1 MNAYLKSVAAKPV
14 LFARAAVKGVRPMM
28 LTALL
33 VALPAYPASAQD
45 VRAPVAA
52 LYKAFAWQALSDDNK
67 LFGETLV
74 DQPAA
79 TLSQYFD
86 PTLTRLLADDA
97 ACQRRTQEICHLDFD
112 ILFDSQ
118 DPQVTDLTIAI
129 ATPNTVEV
137 RFKDPVSDAETL
149 ITFTVAKQAQG
160 WRISD
165 VSYRKQSNKTLR
177 KLLGQPLKKGSA
189 P

>member
-28 LTALL
+28 LTALI
-33 VALPAYPASAQD
+33 VALPAYAASAQD
-45 VRAPVAA
+45 ARAPVAA
-52 LYKAFAWQALSDDNK
+52 LYKAFAWQALSVDK
-67 LFGETLV
+67 VFGEALV

>member
-1 MNAYLKSVAAKPV
+1 
-14 LFARAAVKGVRPMM
+14 MM
-28 LTALL
+28 LTALI

-45 VRAPVAA
+45 ARAPVAA
-52 LYKAFAWQALSDDNK
+52 LYKAFAWQALSDDK
-67 LFGETLV
+67 VFGEALV

-118 DPQVTDLTIAI
+118 DPRVTDLTITVASR
-129 ATPNTVEV
+129 NTVEV
-137 RFKDPVSDAETL
+137 RYKDPVSDAATL
-149 ITFTVAKQAQG
+149 ITFTVVKQAQG

-165 VSYRKQSNKTLR
+165 VSYPKQSNKTLR